1 MEMKANL
8 AMRRDALKKF
18 KTPEE
23 HSASQQRESLASS
36 VTSQT
41 DKDVEQRRMKAMAD
55 SVMARAAGFNKRTEE
70 PRKNYAEV
78 RHERK
83 KNGFSWA
90 ELPTKTPPP
99 VGAVEQ
105 QPTRTFFA
113 RDWRL
118 DSPTKPSKTQEPIAR
133 SFRRAIS
140 LRCPA

>member
-90 ELPTKTPPP
+90 L
-99 VGAVEQ
+99 
-105 QPTRTFFA
+105 
-113 RDWRL
+113 
-118 DSPTKPSKTQEPIAR
+118 
-133 SFRRAIS
+133 SFRPKLHRRWERWNSS
-140 LRCPA
+140 LPAHFSPVTGALIHPPSRLKLKSQ